1 MDASPAAAATAVAQS
16 HNSNRK
22 PRPVQRDLRIELC
35 GRNNDRVFLDCFHL
49 LRSYRLRYHPLIR
62 PYYTAVGGLPTTDKN
77 NEAGSLASSSGSE
90 QSVLSAAA
98 EQEELT
104 LSTHFTSPTSAVSVE
119 GVPFLHRLHASPASS
134 TTSGTL
140 RHFSGEAWLRDFLD
154 YRLLGLKLRRSFEQ
168 QQPDD
173 VSTPITTSSAAQ
185 FHQDAAWPLF
195 VRHFIDEGSRT
206 ASFIIAHLETKIA
219 VVVDPPFDLTRI
231 LSDLA
236 TFELKVHAIF
246 LTHLYMDV
254 RTGHKALQ
262 ALHCGA
268 VIVWCGSVWPTQRRA
283 PAASSPPTRNDEE
296 QGSNSCVASPPSV
309 HIGDVLWSLDLGRLV
324 GWGLSTPPSLSVR
337 GVWAPAG
344 TDDAMILELFVGS
357 TRVAVFAGTSLPLD
371 GCVRHDLRRL
381 VPSANM
387 TFTASTNIG
396 LFRCSTDEEVDSD
409 VRHSPKAD
417 DARCPPVFLSR
428 RRAAQQQQEQQD
440 TPQPQP
446 IVGQRHAV
454 SAEHQTLHATL
465 AWVIEEYFGG
475 TLGSARERDGVVV
488 FPSHGGYNH
497 LTHQL
502 DLHWAAHVADLK
514 RYSHVKRVYELVL
527 QPPSSK
533 STKGLEQKSA
543 LPAKSDQKNN
553 KHGNQQQK
561 NGAGAPAASV
571 VPPRPLIK
579 NLDGYIKALP
589 QLPKCAFIF
598 QSNRAANLDDI
609 ESPSVLAPTATVALS
624 STVAASSMHHVRELE
639 HILLSSRRGL
649 VLDVRPFSS
658 YAAAHIPGSVNIPM
672 TFPGFAIGAKKAELW
687 LSCTLG
693 PSVLTSS
700 VIALCALESDVSET
714 RIRCLHVGI
723 PAHVLTVAS
732 VESIGDNVW
741 SNVATVTPQ
750 HEEQEQRQSTTL
762 QSSSDTT
769 TTQQQQQQQ
778 QQQCESTSTII
789 TLASSEARVPWKR
802 LSTVASLDALSTT
815 PTTLVV
821 DVRTPYEYKNGSHRS
836 SVHFA
841 LADLCSTFAS
851 APASQ
856 LVTAAAATPSLALR
870 LLTKLHDDAI
880 VGGADVAPR
889 LEEIRKV
896 IVYCAAGY
904 RSHIAVSI
912 IKAALETEQ
921 LHRQQEV
928 QRKCSHDSEN
938 ASDPAAAASRAF
950 LANVEV
956 VDVAGGALHIMLH
969 RPDMWL
975 VKDRSI
981 ICIS

>member
-1 MDASPAAAATAVAQS
+1 MDASPAAAAAVAQN

-62 PYYTAVGGLPTTDKN
+62 PYYTAVGGPINDKD
-77 NEAGSLASSSGSE
+77 NEAGCLASSSGSE
-90 QSVLSAAA
+90 VLMSAAP

-119 GVPFLHRLHASPASS
+119 GVPFLHRLHALPASS
-134 TTSGTL
+134 TTSKTL
-140 RHFSGEAWLRDFLD
+140 RHLSGEAWLRDLLD

-168 QQPDD
+168 QQQQPDD
-173 VSTPITTSSAAQ
+173 VPLNCSTSSSTPMTTSSAAQ
-185 FHQDAAWPLF
+185 FHQDAAWPLL
-195 VRHFIDEGSRT
+195 VRHFVDEGSRT
-206 ASFIIAHLETKIA
+206 ASFIIAHLGTKIA

-268 VIVWCGSVWPTQRRA
+268 VMVWCGSVWPTQRRA
-283 PAASSPPTRNDEE
+283 PAASSPQTRNDKE
-296 QGSNSCVASPPSV
+296 QGSNSCVSSPPSV

-324 GWGLSTPPSLSVR
+324 GWGPSPPPSLSVR

-344 TDDAMILELFVGS
+344 TDDAMMLELFVGS

-381 VPSANM
+381 VPSAIM

-396 LFRCSTDEEVDSD
+396 LFRSSTADEEVDSD

-417 DARCPPVFLSR
+417 ETRCRPVFLSR
-428 RRAAQQQQEQQD
+428 RRAAQQQQEQQN

-446 IVGQRHAV
+446 IVGQRTSV

-533 STKGLEQKSA
+533 NKDGQQQQSA
-543 LPAKSDQKNN
+543 LPAKPDQKKNN
-553 KHGNQQQK
+553 GGTQQQK
-561 NGAGAPAASV
+561 NGGKAAAAASV

-609 ESPSVLAPTATVALS
+609 ESPSVLSPTATLALS
-624 STVAASSMHHVRELE
+624 STVVASSMHHVRELE
-639 HILLSSRRGL
+639 NILLSSRRGL

-687 LSCTLG
+687 MSCTLG
-693 PSVLTSS
+693 PSALTSS

-714 RIRCLHVGI
+714 RIRCLHVGV

-741 SNVATVTPQ
+741 SKVATVTAQ
-750 HEEQEQRQSTTL
+750 YERQSML

-769 TTQQQQQQQ
+769 KTQQ
-778 QQQCESTSTII
+778 QQQCESIINTS
-789 TLASSEARVPWKR
+789 ASSEARASWKR
-802 LSTVASLDALSTT
+802 LNTVASLDALSTT

-836 SVHFA
+836 SVHYA

-856 LVTAAAATPSLALR
+856 LVTAAAAAATPSLALR

-921 LHRQQEV
+921 LHHQQEV

-938 ASDPAAAASRAF
+938 AAAAASRAF